1 MSRTLAVPG
10 PSWAAPAPAT
20 RALVIL
26 IIVNL
31 VSMLLLAVFAGVVY
45 HRIAI
50 GRLSPPVYSIW
61 ARPGETWHHAE
72 FVISPSYGFDL
83 AIDGRSIFNHINQ
96 GRSDTRPPRLVASYL
111 SQ

>member
-1 MSRTLAVPG
+1 LAVVN
-10 PSWAAPAPAT
+10 T
-20 RALVIL
+20 VVVLLLVI
-26 IIVNL
+26 
-31 VSMLLLAVFAGVVY
+31 FAAVVY
-45 HRIAI
+45 D
-50 GRLSPPVYSIW
+50 RLTFDRFSPPVYSIW

-111 SQ
+111 PQ